1 MLYYPG
7 GVAFLRIRSTVR
19 FFLLATSFLLL
30 APGFAGTKEKM
41 QLRAMRFGGSVQLDE
56 NLHALLL
63 GIVGPPEFF
72 RNLRSVD
79 SFRGSTFENDQ
90 GEVHFFPE
98 RMTITLR
105 ILGPVAPSGKSIPAR
120 KLNHDLME
128 GLRFKVQWKRGM
140 KMRSVKEF
148 RLLAVSES
156 NFADLDNFGLPI
168 DGWTYEMVLEDSEV
182 PVTDH
187 LILYISSPQDKLLA
201 RMSAYL

>member
-120 KLNHDLME
+120 KLNHALME

-156 NFADLDNFGLPI
+156 NFADLDNFGLPM
-168 DGWTYEMVLEDSEV
+168 DGWT
-182 PVTDH
+182 
-187 LILYISSPQDKLLA
+187 
-201 RMSAYL
+201 

>member
-1 MLYYPG
+1 
-7 GVAFLRIRSTVR
+7 LRIRSTVR
-19 FFLLATSFLLL
+19 FFLLAASWLLL
-30 APGFAGTKEKM
+30 DPGFAGTREKM
-41 QLRAMRFGGSVQLDE
+41 QPRAMRFGGSVQLDE

-72 RNLRSVD
+72 RNLHSVD
-79 SFRGSTFENDQ
+79 SLRGATFQNEQ
-90 GEVHFFPE
+90 GQVQFFPE

-105 ILGPVAPSGKSIPAR
+105 ILGPVAANGKSLPSR

-128 GLRFKVQWKRGM
+128 GLQFKVQWKRGM

-187 LILYISSPQDKLLA
+187 LILYISSQQDKLLA

>member
-7 GVAFLRIRSTVR
+7 GVALLRIRPTVL
-19 FFLLATSFLLL
+19 FFLLATSLLLL
-30 APGFAGTKEKM
+30 ASGLAGSKEKM
-41 QLRAMRFGGSVQLDE
+41 QPRAMRFGGSVELDE
-56 NLHALLL
+56 NLRALLL
-63 GIVGPPEFF
+63 GMVGPPEFF
-72 RNLRSVD
+72 RDLRGVD
-79 SFRGSTFENDQ
+79 SLRGSTFENDQ
-90 GEVHFFPE
+90 GEVRFFPE

-105 ILGPVAPSGKSIPAR
+105 ILGPVTGNGKSIPSR

-156 NFADLDNFGLPI
+156 NFADLDNFGLPV

-187 LILYISSPQDKLLA
+187 LILYISSAENKLLA